1 MATKS
6 KLLLKHLQIT
16 GSITGR
22 EAMIEYD
29 IQSLTKEIHRLRGK
43 GYVINTVGK
52 SHPVKDNARYG
63 RFFLIS
69 EPQV

>member
-6 KLLLKHLQIT
+6 NLLLKHLQIV

-29 IQSLTKEIHRLRGK
+29 IQSLTKEIHRLRQK

-52 SHPVKDNARYG
+52 AHPVKGVRYG

-69 EPQV
+69 EPVS